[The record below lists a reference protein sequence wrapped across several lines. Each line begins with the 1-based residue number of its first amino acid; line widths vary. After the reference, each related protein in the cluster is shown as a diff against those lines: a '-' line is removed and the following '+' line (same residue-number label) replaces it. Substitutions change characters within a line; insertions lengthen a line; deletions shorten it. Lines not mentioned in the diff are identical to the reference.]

1 MKKVFLGVLAI
12 VFSGNCF
19 AQNTNVQQE
28 VKTTVTTI
36 KDSDGEKKII
46 STKELKEVQDVE
58 LKDAE
63 SRKINKEMTLAPAQI
78 TEKVQVTVDG
88 VSRYVD
94 KDRSGY
100 YMYKGEKYQML
111 LDKVGYTIMNPATK
125 KQLAVLRETSNNG
138 FIVKGKT
145 RISMGH
151 FDSDGNL
158 VIESYDEKTD
168 SIMKEKAELIK

>member
-12 VFSGNCF
+12 VLSANCF

-46 STKELKEVQDVE
+46 KKENVTEVQDVE

-63 SRKINKEMTLAPAQI
+63 SKKINKEMTLGETHVSKNI
-78 TEKVQVTVDG
+78 LVTVNG

-111 LDKVGYTIMNPATK
+111 LDKVGYTIMNPTTK
-125 KQLAVLRETSNNG
+125 KQLAILRETSNNG
-138 FIVKGKT
+138 FIVKGKN

-151 FDSDGNL
+151 FDNDGNL